1 MARMASSAACMH
13 AIVFAVLL
21 LAVPVPSRYVVG
33 SGNSDDV
40 DDDDDGARQG
50 DRVRVGDGEGS
61 VGTHGSVVKWGVDA
75 GTAVPLIAP
84 VEGSAML
91 AVTKEGAELLRSGM
105 GGSASNPDPLV
116 APVVVIVR
124 RK

>member
-1 MARMASSAACMH
+1 MH
-13 AIVFAVLL
+13 AIVFAVLLL

-40 DDDDDGARQG
+40 DDDDGARQG
-50 DRVRVGDGEGS
+50 DLVRAGDGEGS
-61 VGTHGSVVKWGVDA
+61 AGTHGSVVKWGVDV

-105 GGSASNPDPLV
+105 GGSPSNPDPLV

>member
-1 MARMASSAACMH
+1 MH
-13 AIVFAVLL
+13 FA
-21 LAVPVPSRYVVG
+21 G
-33 SGNSDDV
+33 TGK
-40 DDDDDGARQG
+40 DGARLVTLRG
-50 DRVRVGDGEGS
+50 LRD
-61 VGTHGSVVKWGVDA
+61 TDA

-105 GGSASNPDPLV
+105 GGSPSNPDPLV